1 MSHRSAT
8 RPDVALVH
16 VESLSASLFDEFREA
31 VSDDDLA
38 LVIESREET
47 PFAGIEW
54 LLPTAVVVFITHS
67 YFDGIFK
74 EMGKDHYSL
83 LKVGLKS
90 LWKKLLGPVGPKFV
104 IASSPGKTNANQPYS
119 VVYSIMADAGPGL
132 KFKLLFP
139 SDISEV
145 EYEETLSAFLEF
157 LKKFHG
163 KTLEVEMIE
172 RLKSARV
179 VGGTLLLVYDKRDSS
194 LHVLDS
200 LPRQAV

>member
-1 MSHRSAT
+1 MSHISNPRV
-8 RPDVALVH
+8 DVALVH
-16 VESLSASLFDEFREA
+16 VESLSASLFDEFRVA

-47 PFAGIEW
+47 PSAGIEW
-54 LLPTAVVVFITHS
+54 LLPTAVVVFITRS
-67 YFDGIFK
+67 YFDGVFK

-83 LKVGLKS
+83 LKAGLKS
-90 LWKKLLGPVGPKFV
+90 LWKKLLGPAGPKFV
-104 IASSPGKTNANQPYS
+104 VVSSPGKTNPSQPYS
-119 VVYSIMADAGPGL
+119 IVCSIMADAGPGL

-145 EYEETLSAFLEF
+145 EYEETLSAFFEF
-157 LKKFHG
+157 LKTFHD
-163 KTLEVEMIE
+163 KTLEPEMIE

-194 LHVLDS
+194 LHMLDP
-200 LPRQAV
+200 LLR